1 MVLALRKWPYA
12 QHKGL
17 TKEHEHKD
25 SDRIRDRRRAN
36 ARWRLDASA
45 AGRYAMASE
54 EPEKTLENLAERT
67 IFRLDLKTDDA
78 EAKGLQLPLATVRQS
93 VDRFFAELS
102 KRLRQDDL

>member
-1 MVLALRKWPYA
+1 
-12 QHKGL
+12 
-17 TKEHEHKD
+17 
-25 SDRIRDRRRAN
+25 
-36 ARWRLDASA
+36 
-45 AGRYAMASE
+45 MASE